1 MTIAESFNV
10 VFLEMNTGKKKK
22 KKRVEGEGPEQ
33 QI

>member
-22 KKRVEGEGPEQ
+22 KRVEGEGPEQ